1 MNKCACGV
9 FCYVEHPPFN
19 GCYVEHPLSV
29 CCYVEHPLSFCY
41 VEHPLSVCYVE
52 HPLSVFYVEHPL
64 FNGCCCYVEHPLF
77 ARQAGTGLTLLRVAI
92 VKSHVERL
100 LNYFLFA
107 VIFNYNYSYIIQ
119 YCYYK

>member
-19 GCYVEHPLSV
+19 G
-29 CCYVEHPLSFCY
+29 
-41 VEHPLSVCYVE
+41 
-52 HPLSVFYVEHPL
+52 
-64 FNGCCCYVEHPLF
+64 CYVEHPLF